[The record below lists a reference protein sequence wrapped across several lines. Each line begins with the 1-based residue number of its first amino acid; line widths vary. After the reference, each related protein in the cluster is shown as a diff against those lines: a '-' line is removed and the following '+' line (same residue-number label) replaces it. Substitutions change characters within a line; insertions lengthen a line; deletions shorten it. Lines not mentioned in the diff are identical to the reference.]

1 MNSDGELDRDFIA
14 RSIRLGIVLAAAI
27 AVLLALLWLLKSAL
41 TPLAVAFVFAY
52 LLDPLIDW
60 FEARKI
66 PRPVAISVFF
76 ALSGGIALV
85 TLFFLVPKLYQEIGS
100 LAERLPGYFDSALAA
115 ISPRL
120 ESWFGIT
127 IPSSFREGLDS
138 LRSGGISLPLESLR
152 KLIERTVH
160 SVTGRLGSLIA
171 LLVVPVIAYYALVE
185 FDRIK
190 SWFLELVPVQYQ
202 QPVQSKMAMINDLV
216 SGFIRGQLIVALL
229 IGILYAIGFSII
241 GIDMAIG
248 IGMIAGML
256 GIIPYVGSAVALALA
271 TGLCVLKFGVELH
284 LFLVI
289 GWYAI
294 VQTLE
299 GLVLTPRIVGRSVG
313 IHPVAV
319 IVGLL
324 IGGDLLGFL
333 GLIVAVPIT
342 AIIQVF
348 VKELLE
354 AYRGSPLYSGA
365 TGPPG

>member
-14 RSIRLGIVLAAAI
+14 KSIRRGITLAVATAMLLG
-27 AVLLALLWLLKSAL
+27 LLWLLKSAL

-52 LLDPLIDW
+52 LLDPVIDR
-60 FEARKI
+60 FEARRV
-66 PRPVAISVFF
+66 PRPVAISILF
-76 ALSGGIALV
+76 ALSGVIALV
-85 TLFFLVPKLYQEIGS
+85 TAFFLVPKLYQETAS
-100 LAERLPGYFDSALAA
+100 LAERLPGYVDGALAA
-115 ISPRL
+115 ISPRI
-120 ESWFGIT
+120 ESWFGIS
-127 IPSSFREGLDS
+127 IPSSVREGLDS
-138 LRSGGISLPLESLR
+138 LRSGDISVRLESLR
-152 KLIERTVH
+152 RLIERAVH
-160 SVTGRLGSLIA
+160 SVTGTLGSLIG
-171 LLVVPVIAYYALVE
+171 LLVVPVIAFYALVE

-190 SWFLELVPVQYQ
+190 AWSLELVPVQYQ
-202 QPVQSKMAMINDLV
+202 QAVQTKILMINDLV
-216 SGFIRGQLIVALL
+216 AGFIRGQLIVAVLL
-229 IGILYAIGFSII
+229 GILYAVGFSII

-271 TGLCVLKFGVELH
+271 AGLCVLKFGVELH
-284 LFLVI
+284 LFLVV
-289 GWYAI
+289 GWYAL

-324 IGGDLLGFL
+324 IGADLLGFL

-354 AYRGSPLYSGA
+354 TYRGSALYSGA
-365 TGPPG
+365 TEPPG